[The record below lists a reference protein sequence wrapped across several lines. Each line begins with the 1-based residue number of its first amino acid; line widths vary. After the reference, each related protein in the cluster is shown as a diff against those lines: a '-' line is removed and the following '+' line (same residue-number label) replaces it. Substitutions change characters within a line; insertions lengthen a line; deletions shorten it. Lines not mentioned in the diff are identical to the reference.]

1 MESFNQLHTYSMVCH
16 PVGMHNNHFRDDD
29 ESLENKILMS
39 FDIDSVSH
47 KRLGPGGSDMG
58 NKYVYA
64 LLDW

>member
-1 MESFNQLHTYSMVCH
+1 
-16 PVGMHNNHFRDDD
+16 MHNDHFRDGGK
-29 ESLENKILMS
+29 SLENKILMS
-39 FDIDSVSH
+39 VDIDSVSH

>member
-1 MESFNQLHTYSMVCH
+1 MVCH
-16 PVGMHNNHFRDDD
+16 PVGMHYDHFRDGD

-39 FDIDSVSH
+39 VDIDSVSH
-47 KRLGPGGSDMG
+47 KRLGHGGSVMG